1 MIERFLKLT
10 NYVSQMLLTLN
21 YHAVPEMLSAHEL
34 RCLQDIYSLLKPFE
48 ILTRELSTEISVM
61 SSKVIPIIS
70 GTRNEVLK
78 QDPDIVIAMYLKIKL
93 VEELDY
99 RCGSYE
105 QTPLLPICTLLDP
118 RFKDMHFQNP
128 LANSK
133 AQEKIVQMMDSDNIV
148 VNLALSTA
156 ESEESGNSDEP
167 CDLWGL
173 HKTLE
178 QQRNDRSSFINTSR
192 EELSLYLKQNILKLD
207 ENPLTEWE
215 NTKSV
220 YPKLFKLAMKYLLI
234 PATSVPSERLF
245 SKAGDT
251 ISKTR
256 NRLIGSRLS
265 KLLFLHSVDKSLWN
279 L

>member
-1 MIERFLKLT
+1 
-10 NYVSQMLLTLN
+10 
-21 YHAVPEMLSAHEL
+21 
-34 RCLQDIYSLLKPFE
+34 
-48 ILTRELSTEISVM
+48 
-61 SSKVIPIIS
+61 
-70 GTRNEVLK
+70 
-78 QDPDIVIAMYLKIKL
+78 
-93 VEELDY
+93 
-99 RCGSYE
+99 
-105 QTPLLPICTLLDP
+105 
-118 RFKDMHFQNP
+118 
-128 LANSK
+128 
-133 AQEKIVQMMDSDNIV
+133 MMDSDNIV
-148 VNLALSTA
+148 VNLALPTA

-167 CDLWGL
+167 CDLLGL

-178 QQRNDRSSFINTSR
+178 QQRNDRKSSFINTSR
-192 EELSLYLKQNILKLD
+192 EELSLYLKQNILKLN

-256 NRLIGSRLS
+256 NRLTGSRLS
-265 KLLFLHSVDKSLWN
+265 KLLFLQSVNKSLWD